1 MAAHGSAFPIA
12 KLALNNSVPP
22 ILMASLRMGLVLI
35 ILIPFWRFRIPNK
48 KYFLPLLAFSISMGV
63 MVYVFM
69 NLSLYHSSIISPIIV
84 GSQFSPIKSLATLP
98 MALSIVGVAIFA
110 IFAAKLMSIIGRRA
124 GFIFASVGSSLAA
137 LMAAYSIIIESF
149 LLFNLGCFL
158 LGAGVAFS
166 HQYRFAAVETVSKD
180 MAPKAISIIL
190 LAGIGSA
197 FIGPNLAN
205 ISKEIIPE
213 HLYAGSYIA
222 LAILTLSSTIF
233 LLFYKDNHKPNNFVK
248 KDTRSYF
255 ELISQP
261 RFLQALIASAFAYAV
276 MSFLMTATPI
286 SMHVMEKISLSKT
299 GLVIQLHIAAMF
311 LPSLITGNLIKKF
324 GHSKIMYAGVVL
336 FSITIL
342 TSLFEQNFVNYL
354 TALVFLGFGWNFLF
368 ISGTSLLVLTYKEDE
383 KFKAQGFN
391 DLIVYSIQAVA
402 SLSAGIFLNLT
413 SWKTMN
419 LICIIFLIIIVISTL
434 RADFKEKK

>member
-1 MAAHGSAFPIA
+1 MNKNLWLLILSQIFAFTAAPVTVFLSG
-12 KLALNNSVPP
+12 
-22 ILMASLRMGLVLI
+22 I
-35 ILIPFWRFRIPNK
+35 I
-48 KYFLPLLAFSISMGV
+48 
-63 MVYVFM
+63 
-69 NLSLYHSSIISPIIV
+69 

-248 KDTRSYF
+248 KNTRSYF

-413 SWKTMN
+413 NWKTMN

>member
-1 MAAHGSAFPIA
+1 
-12 KLALNNSVPP
+12 
-22 ILMASLRMGLVLI
+22 MGHVYG
-35 ILIPFWRFRIPNK
+35 RQ
-48 KYFLPLLAFSISMGV
+48 
-63 MVYVFM
+63 VYVLM
-69 NLSLYHSSIISPIIV
+69 NKNLWLLILSQIFAFTAAPVTVFLSGII
-84 GSQFSPIKSLATLP
+84 GSQFSPIRSLATLP

-110 IFAAKLMSIIGRRA
+110 IFAAKVMSIIGRRA

-324 GHSKIMYAGVVL
+324 GHSKIMYAGVFL

-419 LICIIFLIIIVISTL
+419 LICIIFLIIIFISTL

>member
-1 MAAHGSAFPIA
+1 
-12 KLALNNSVPP
+12 
-22 ILMASLRMGLVLI
+22 MGHVYG
-35 ILIPFWRFRIPNK
+35 RQ
-48 KYFLPLLAFSISMGV
+48 
-63 MVYVFM
+63 VYVLM
-69 NLSLYHSSIISPIIV
+69 NKNLWLLILSQIFAFTAAPVTVFLSGII

-110 IFAAKLMSIIGRRA
+110 IFAAKVMSIIGRRA

-286 SMHVMEKISLSKT
+286 SMHVMEKISLAKT

-336 FSITIL
+336 FLITIL

>member
-1 MAAHGSAFPIA
+1 MNKNLWLLILSQIFAFTAAPVTVFLSG
-12 KLALNNSVPP
+12 
-22 ILMASLRMGLVLI
+22 I
-35 ILIPFWRFRIPNK
+35 I
-48 KYFLPLLAFSISMGV
+48 
-63 MVYVFM
+63 
-69 NLSLYHSSIISPIIV
+69 
-84 GSQFSPIKSLATLP
+84 GSQFSPIRSLATLP

-110 IFAAKLMSIIGRRA
+110 IFAAKIMSIIGRRA
-124 GFIFASVGSSLAA
+124 GFILASVGSSLAA

-222 LAILTLSSTIF
+222 LAILTLSSTTF

-342 TSLFEQNFVNYL
+342 TSLFEQDFINYL

>member
-1 MAAHGSAFPIA
+1 MNKNLWLLILSQIFAFTAAPVTVFLSG
-12 KLALNNSVPP
+12 
-22 ILMASLRMGLVLI
+22 I
-35 ILIPFWRFRIPNK
+35 I
-48 KYFLPLLAFSISMGV
+48 
-63 MVYVFM
+63 
-69 NLSLYHSSIISPIIV
+69 

-110 IFAAKLMSIIGRRA
+110 IFAAKIMSIIGRRA
-124 GFIFASVGSSLAA
+124 GFILASVGSSLAA
-137 LMAAYSIIIESF
+137 LMASYSIIIESF

-166 HQYRFAAVETVSKD
+166 HQYRFAAVETVNKD

-205 ISKEIIPE
+205 ISKEIISD
-213 HLYAGSYIA
+213 HLYAGSYVA

-233 LLFYKDNHKPNNFVK
+233 LLFYEDNHRPSNFVK
-248 KDTRSYF
+248 KNTRSYF
-255 ELISQP
+255 ELIGQP
-261 RFLQALIASAFAYAV
+261 RFLQALIASSFAYAV

-286 SMHVMEKISLSKT
+286 SMHVMEKISLAKT

-324 GHSKIMYAGVVL
+324 GHSKIMYSGVLL

-342 TSLFEQNFVNYL
+342 TSLFEQNFINYL
-354 TALVFLGFGWNFLF
+354 IALIFLGFGWNFLF
-368 ISGTSLLVLTYKEDE
+368 ISGTSLLVLSYKEEE

-391 DLIVYSIQAVA
+391 DLIVYTVQAIA
-402 SLSAGIFLNLT
+402 SLSAGIFISLT

-419 LICIIFLIIIVISTL
+419 LVCIIFLIIIIISTF
-434 RADFKEKK
+434 RADLKQKS

>member
-1 MAAHGSAFPIA
+1 MGHVHG
-12 KLALNNSVPP
+12 
-22 ILMASLRMGLVLI
+22 RQ
-35 ILIPFWRFRIPNK
+35 
-48 KYFLPLLAFSISMGV
+48 
-63 MVYVFM
+63 VYVLM
-69 NLSLYHSSIISPIIV
+69 NKNLWLLILSQIFAFTAAPVTVFLSGII

-110 IFAAKLMSIIGRRA
+110 IFAAKVMSIIGRRA

-205 ISKEIIPE
+205 ISKEIISE

-233 LLFYKDNHKPNNFVK
+233 LLFYKDNHKSNNFVK

-324 GHSKIMYAGVVL
+324 GHSKIMYAGVFL

-413 SWKTMN
+413 NWKTMN

>member
-1 MAAHGSAFPIA
+1 MNKNLWLLILSQIFAFTAAPVTVFLSG
-12 KLALNNSVPP
+12 
-22 ILMASLRMGLVLI
+22 I
-35 ILIPFWRFRIPNK
+35 I
-48 KYFLPLLAFSISMGV
+48 
-63 MVYVFM
+63 
-69 NLSLYHSSIISPIIV
+69 

-110 IFAAKLMSIIGRRA
+110 IFAAKVMSIIGRRA

-166 HQYRFAAVETVSKD
+166 HQYRFAAVETVNKD

-205 ISKEIIPE
+205 ISKEIISE

-324 GHSKIMYAGVVL
+324 GHSKIMYAGVFL

>member
-1 MAAHGSAFPIA
+1 MNKNLWLLILSQIFAFTAAPVTVFLSG
-12 KLALNNSVPP
+12 
-22 ILMASLRMGLVLI
+22 I
-35 ILIPFWRFRIPNK
+35 I
-48 KYFLPLLAFSISMGV
+48 
-63 MVYVFM
+63 
-69 NLSLYHSSIISPIIV
+69 

-98 MALSIVGVAIFA
+98 MALSIVGIAIFA
-110 IFAAKLMSIIGRRA
+110 FFAAKIMSIIGRRA
-124 GFIFASVGSSLAA
+124 GFILASVGSSLAA
-137 LMAAYSIIIESF
+137 LMASYSIIIESF

-166 HQYRFAAVETVSKD
+166 HQYRFAAVETVNKD

-205 ISKEIIPE
+205 ISKEIISD
-213 HLYAGSYIA
+213 HLYAGSYVA

-233 LLFYKDNHKPNNFVK
+233 LLFYEDNHKPSNFVK
-248 KDTRSYF
+248 KNTRSYF
-255 ELISQP
+255 ELIGQP
-261 RFLQALIASAFAYAV
+261 RFLQALIASSFAYAV

-286 SMHVMEKISLSKT
+286 SMHVMEKISLAKT

-324 GHSKIMYAGVVL
+324 GHSKIMYSGVLL

-342 TSLFEQNFVNYL
+342 TSLFEQNFINYL
-354 TALVFLGFGWNFLF
+354 IALIFLGFGWNFLF
-368 ISGTSLLVLTYKEDE
+368 ISGTSLLVLSYKEEE

-391 DLIVYSIQAVA
+391 DLIVYTVQAIA
-402 SLSAGIFLNLT
+402 SLSAGIFISLT

-419 LICIIFLIIIVISTL
+419 LVCIIFLIIIIVSTF
-434 RADFKEKK
+434 RADLKQRSPL

>member
-1 MAAHGSAFPIA
+1 MNKNLWLLILSQIFAFTAAPVTVFLSG
-12 KLALNNSVPP
+12 
-22 ILMASLRMGLVLI
+22 I
-35 ILIPFWRFRIPNK
+35 I
-48 KYFLPLLAFSISMGV
+48 
-63 MVYVFM
+63 
-69 NLSLYHSSIISPIIV
+69 

-98 MALSIVGVAIFA
+98 MALSIVGIAIFA
-110 IFAAKLMSIIGRRA
+110 FFAAKIMSIIGRRA
-124 GFIFASVGSSLAA
+124 GFILASVGSSFAA

-149 LLFNLGCFL
+149 VLFNLGCFL

-166 HQYRFAAVETVSKD
+166 HQYRFAAVETVNKD

-205 ISKEIIPE
+205 ISKDIISD
-213 HLYAGSYIA
+213 HLYAGSYVA

-233 LLFYKDNHKPNNFVK
+233 LLFYEDNHRPSNVVK
-248 KDTRSYF
+248 KNTRSYF
-255 ELISQP
+255 ELIGQP
-261 RFLQALIASAFAYAV
+261 RFLQALIASSFAYAV

-286 SMHVMEKISLSKT
+286 SMHVMEKISLAKT

-324 GHSKIMYAGVVL
+324 GHSKIMYSGVLL

-342 TSLFEQNFVNYL
+342 TSLFEQNFINYL
-354 TALVFLGFGWNFLF
+354 IALIFLGFGWNFLF
-368 ISGTSLLVLTYKEDE
+368 ISGTSLLVLSYKEEE

-391 DLIVYSIQAVA
+391 DLIVYTVQAIA
-402 SLSAGIFLNLT
+402 SLSAGIFISLT

-419 LICIIFLIIIVISTL
+419 LVCIIFLIIIVISTF
-434 RADFKEKK
+434 RADLKQRI

>member
-1 MAAHGSAFPIA
+1 MNKNLWLLILSQIFAFTAAPVTVFLSG
-12 KLALNNSVPP
+12 
-22 ILMASLRMGLVLI
+22 I
-35 ILIPFWRFRIPNK
+35 I
-48 KYFLPLLAFSISMGV
+48 
-63 MVYVFM
+63 
-69 NLSLYHSSIISPIIV
+69 

-110 IFAAKLMSIIGRRA
+110 IFAAKIMSIIGRRA
-124 GFIFASVGSSLAA
+124 GFILASVGSSIAA
-137 LMAAYSIIIESF
+137 LMASYSIIIESF

-166 HQYRFAAVETVSKD
+166 HQYRFAAVETVNKD

-205 ISKEIIPE
+205 ISKEIISD
-213 HLYAGSYIA
+213 HLYAGSYVA

-233 LLFYKDNHKPNNFVK
+233 LLFYEDNHRPSNFVK
-248 KDTRSYF
+248 KNTRSYF
-255 ELISQP
+255 ELIGQP
-261 RFLQALIASAFAYAV
+261 RFLQALIASSFAYAV

-286 SMHVMEKISLSKT
+286 SMHVMEKISLAKT

-324 GHSKIMYAGVVL
+324 GHSKIMYSGVLL

-342 TSLFEQNFVNYL
+342 TSLFEQNFINYL
-354 TALVFLGFGWNFLF
+354 IALIFLGFGWNFLF
-368 ISGTSLLVLTYKEDE
+368 ISGTSLLVLSYKEEE

-391 DLIVYSIQAVA
+391 DLIVYTVQAIA
-402 SLSAGIFLNLT
+402 SLSAGIFISLT

-419 LICIIFLIIIVISTL
+419 LVCIIFLIIIIISTF
-434 RADFKEKK
+434 RADLKQRS

>member
-1 MAAHGSAFPIA
+1 MNKNLWLLILSQIFAFTAAPVTVFLSG
-12 KLALNNSVPP
+12 
-22 ILMASLRMGLVLI
+22 I
-35 ILIPFWRFRIPNK
+35 I
-48 KYFLPLLAFSISMGV
+48 
-63 MVYVFM
+63 
-69 NLSLYHSSIISPIIV
+69 
-84 GSQFSPIKSLATLP
+84 GSQFSPVKSLATLP
-98 MALSIVGVAIFA
+98 MALSIVGIAIFA
-110 IFAAKLMSIIGRRA
+110 IFAAKVMSIIGRRA
-124 GFIFASVGSSLAA
+124 GFMFASVVSSLSSV
-137 LMAAYSIIIESF
+137 LAAYAIIIESF
-149 LLFNLGCFL
+149 ILFNFSCFL

-324 GHSKIMYAGVVL
+324 GYSKIMYAGVIL

>member
-1 MAAHGSAFPIA
+1 MGHVYGRQVHVLMNKNLWLLILSQIFALTAAPVTVFLSG
-12 KLALNNSVPP
+12 
-22 ILMASLRMGLVLI
+22 I
-35 ILIPFWRFRIPNK
+35 I
-48 KYFLPLLAFSISMGV
+48 
-63 MVYVFM
+63 
-69 NLSLYHSSIISPIIV
+69 

-110 IFAAKLMSIIGRRA
+110 IFAAKVMSIIGRRA

>member
-1 MAAHGSAFPIA
+1 MNKNLWLLILSQIFAFTAAPVTVFLSG
-12 KLALNNSVPP
+12 
-22 ILMASLRMGLVLI
+22 I
-35 ILIPFWRFRIPNK
+35 I
-48 KYFLPLLAFSISMGV
+48 
-63 MVYVFM
+63 
-69 NLSLYHSSIISPIIV
+69 

-110 IFAAKLMSIIGRRA
+110 IFAAKIMSIIGRRA
-124 GFIFASVGSSLAA
+124 GFILASIGSSLAA
-137 LMAAYSIIIESF
+137 LMASYSIIIESF
-149 LLFNLGCFL
+149 LLFNLGCFI

-166 HQYRFAAVETVSKD
+166 HQYRFAAVETVNKD

-205 ISKEIIPE
+205 ISKEIISD
-213 HLYAGSYIA
+213 HLYAGSYVA

-233 LLFYKDNHKPNNFVK
+233 LLFYEDNHRPSNFVK
-248 KDTRSYF
+248 KNTRSYF
-255 ELISQP
+255 ELIGQP
-261 RFLQALIASAFAYAV
+261 RFLQALIASSFAYAV

-286 SMHVMEKISLSKT
+286 SMHVMEKISLAKT

-324 GHSKIMYAGVVL
+324 GHSKIMYSGVLL

-342 TSLFEQNFVNYL
+342 TSLFEQNFINYL
-354 TALVFLGFGWNFLF
+354 IALIFLGFGWNFLF
-368 ISGTSLLVLTYKEDE
+368 ISGTSLLVLSYKEEE

-391 DLIVYSIQAVA
+391 DLIVYTVQAIA
-402 SLSAGIFLNLT
+402 SLSAGIFISLT
-413 SWKTMN
+413 SWKIMN
-419 LICIIFLIIIVISTL
+419 LVCIIFLIIIIISTF
-434 RADFKEKK
+434 RADLKQRS